1 MLHGLTGRRTYGVL
15 PFQHGLGIDE
25 EDGLRVSLR
34 GAVRESVV
42 APPVGDDVLRVAV
55 CAVPLM
61 SNFTDVDAL
70 AAEPGV
76 VVRFVDRAEELVDA
90 DLVVV
95 PGTRGTVRALRWLR
109 ERGLADA
116 LARRAAEGRPV
127 LGICGGFQVLGEH
140 IEDDVESR
148 EGSVAGLGL
157 LPVRVRFA
165 REKTL
170 ARPVGEALGEPVEGY
185 EIHHGVAEV
194 AGGEAFLDGCRVGEM
209 WGTHWHGS
217 LESDGF
223 RRRFLAGWRG
233 RPAPLRPRARTSF
246 AALREE
252 QLDLLGDLIEEHAD
266 TDALLSLIE
275 KGAPAGLP
283 FIAPGAPVTGGPGTR
298 PRPPRPLPERSFEC
312 HHAPRHQG
320 GPVSTPY
327 PFTAL
332 VGQDDLRLAL
342 LLNAVSPAVGGVLV
356 RGEKGTAKST
366 AVRAL
371 SALLPEVP
379 VVAGCRFSLRPG
391 RRRPE
396 LPRRPARGGRR
407 AARPARM
414 VELPVGASE
423 DRLVGALDI
432 ERALAEGVKAFEPG
446 LLADAHRGILY
457 VDEVNLLHDHLVD
470 LLLDAAA
477 MGASYVERE
486 GVSVRHAARF
496 LLVGTMNPE
505 EGELRPQL
513 LDRFGLTVEVAAS
526 RETDQRVEVVRR
538 RLAHDDDP
546 EAFAGRWADE
556 EAALRD
562 RVVAARALLPQ
573 VVLGDGALRQIAA
586 TCAAFEVDG
595 MRADIVMARTATAL
609 AAWAGR
615 TDVRS
620 EDVRQA
626 ALLALPHRRRRNP
639 FDAPGLDED
648 KLDET
653 LDEARED
660 DAPEPPGSPEPPEGD
675 DDPDGGPGG
684 GGGQP
689 PADGGP
695 DSPGLPPQQSRD
707 QAEDR
712 NQGEGAGQ
720 EDAPAP
726 QAPAAGGPGEQGAVS
741 AAEPFRTRMLSVP
754 GIGEGAAGRR
764 SRARTEHGRT
774 TGSRRPRGALT
785 KLHLAATVQ
794 AAAPHQRARGRS
806 GTGLVVRRDDLR
818 QATREGREGNL
829 VLFVVDASG
838 SMAAR
843 QRMSAVKGAV
853 LSLLLDAYQRRDKVG
868 LVTFRGSAAEVALP
882 PTSSVDAAAARLET
896 LPTGGRTPL
905 AAGLLRAHDVL
916 RVERLRD
923 AARRPLLVVVTDGR
937 ATGGVEPVA
946 QAGRA
951 ARLFAADGVASV
963 VVDCESGYV
972 RLGLA
977 GQLAGELGGTAVTL
991 DELRADSIAGLVK
1004 DVQGHGNHSRKAA

>member
-1 MLHGLTGRRTYGVL
+1 MTT
-15 PFQHGLGIDE
+15 PF
-25 EDGLRVSLR
+25 
-34 GAVRESVV
+34 
-42 APPVGDDVLRVAV
+42 
-55 CAVPLM
+55 
-61 SNFTDVDAL
+61 
-70 AAEPGV
+70 
-76 VVRFVDRAEELVDA
+76 
-90 DLVVV
+90 
-95 PGTRGTVRALRWLR
+95 
-109 ERGLADA
+109 
-116 LARRAAEGRPV
+116 
-127 LGICGGFQVLGEH
+127 
-140 IEDDVESR
+140 
-148 EGSVAGLGL
+148 
-157 LPVRVRFA
+157 
-165 REKTL
+165 
-170 ARPVGEALGEPVEGY
+170 
-185 EIHHGVAEV
+185 
-194 AGGEAFLDGCRVGEM
+194 
-209 WGTHWHGS
+209 
-217 LESDGF
+217 
-223 RRRFLAGWRG
+223 
-233 RPAPLRPRARTSF
+233 
-246 AALREE
+246 
-252 QLDLLGDLIEEHAD
+252 
-266 TDALLSLIE
+266 
-275 KGAPAGLP
+275 
-283 FIAPGAPVTGGPGTR
+283 
-298 PRPPRPLPERSFEC
+298 
-312 HHAPRHQG
+312 
-320 GPVSTPY
+320 
-327 PFTAL
+327 PFTAV

-371 SALLPEVP
+371 SALMPEVP
-379 VVAGCRFSLRPG
+379 VVPGCRFSCDPG
-391 RRRPE
+391 APD
-396 LPRRPARGGRR
+396 PACPDGPHEAG
-407 AARPARM
+407 AGTERPARM

-432 ERALAEGVKAFEPG
+432 ERALSEGVKAFEPG

-526 RETDQRVEVVRR
+526 REPDQRVEVVRR
-538 RLAHDDDP
+538 RLAYDDDP
-546 EAFAGRWADE
+546 AGFAARWADE
-556 EAALRD
+556 EAAVRA
-562 RVVAARALLPQ
+562 RIVAARELLPS
-573 VVLGDGALRQIAA
+573 VRLGDGALRQIAA

-615 TDVRS
+615 TDVLA

-648 KLDET
+648 KLDQT
-653 LDEARED
+653 LEEFSG
-660 DAPEPPGSPEPPEGD
+660 EGEGD
-675 DDPDGGPGG
+675 EDPDPDGPGG

-689 PADGGP
+689 PSEGPQADGGSGARP
-695 DSPGLPPQQSRD
+695 EADEG
-707 QAEDR
+707 
-712 NQGEGAGQ
+712 GE
-720 EDAPAP
+720 P
-726 QAPAAGGPGEQGAVS
+726 QASGAGPGEQSAVR
-741 AAEPFRTRMLSVP
+741 AAEPFRTKVLSVP

-774 TGSRRPRGALT
+774 TGARRPRGALT

-806 GTGLVVRRDDLR
+806 GRGLVVRRDDLR
-818 QATREGREGNL
+818 QAVREGREGNL

-868 LVTFRGSAAEVALP
+868 LVTFRGSAADVALP
-882 PTSSVDAAAARLET
+882 PTSSVDAAAARLES

-905 AAGLLRAHDVL
+905 AAGLLKAHEVL

-923 AARRPLLVVVTDGR
+923 PARRALVVVVTDGR
-937 ATGGVEPVA
+937 ATGGPEPVA
-946 QAGRA
+946 LAGRA
-951 ARLFAADGVASV
+951 ARLFAAEGVASV
-963 VVDCESGYV
+963 VVDCESGPV

-991 DELRADSIAGLVK
+991 DELRAESIAGLVR
-1004 DVQGHGNHSRKAA
+1004 DVQGGSKRRAA

>member
-1 MLHGLTGRRTYGVL
+1 MTT
-15 PFQHGLGIDE
+15 PF
-25 EDGLRVSLR
+25 
-34 GAVRESVV
+34 
-42 APPVGDDVLRVAV
+42 
-55 CAVPLM
+55 
-61 SNFTDVDAL
+61 
-70 AAEPGV
+70 
-76 VVRFVDRAEELVDA
+76 
-90 DLVVV
+90 
-95 PGTRGTVRALRWLR
+95 
-109 ERGLADA
+109 
-116 LARRAAEGRPV
+116 
-127 LGICGGFQVLGEH
+127 
-140 IEDDVESR
+140 
-148 EGSVAGLGL
+148 
-157 LPVRVRFA
+157 
-165 REKTL
+165 
-170 ARPVGEALGEPVEGY
+170 
-185 EIHHGVAEV
+185 
-194 AGGEAFLDGCRVGEM
+194 
-209 WGTHWHGS
+209 
-217 LESDGF
+217 
-223 RRRFLAGWRG
+223 
-233 RPAPLRPRARTSF
+233 
-246 AALREE
+246 
-252 QLDLLGDLIEEHAD
+252 
-266 TDALLSLIE
+266 
-275 KGAPAGLP
+275 
-283 FIAPGAPVTGGPGTR
+283 
-298 PRPPRPLPERSFEC
+298 
-312 HHAPRHQG
+312 
-320 GPVSTPY
+320 
-327 PFTAL
+327 PFTAV

-371 SALLPEVP
+371 SALLPAVP
-379 VVAGCRFSLRPG
+379 VVPGCRFSCDPASPDPG
-391 RRRPE
+391 CPDGPHE
-396 LPRRPARGGRR
+396 TGGGVE
-407 AARPARM
+407 RPARM

-526 RETDQRVEVVRR
+526 REPDQRVEVVRR
-538 RLAHDDDP
+538 RLAYDDDP
-546 EAFAGRWADE
+546 AAFAARWAEE
-556 EAALRD
+556 EAAVRA
-562 RVVAARALLPQ
+562 RIVAARALLPS
-573 VVLGDGALRQIAA
+573 VRLGDGALRQIAA

-615 TDVRS
+615 TDVLA

-653 LDEARED
+653 LEEFG
-660 DAPEPPGSPEPPEGD
+660 GSQD
-675 DDPDGGPGG
+675 DDPDPDPGPDGPGG
-684 GGGQP
+684 QPDPGEGPEGGDTGARPEAGEGGQP
-689 PADGGP
+689 QPSGG
-695 DSPGLPPQQSRD
+695 
-707 QAEDR
+707 
-712 NQGEGAGQ
+712 
-720 EDAPAP
+720 
-726 QAPAAGGPGEQGAVS
+726 GEQSPVR
-741 AAEPFRTRMLSVP
+741 AAEPFKAKVLSVP
-754 GIGEGAAGRR
+754 GIGEGVAGRR

-774 TGSRRPRGALT
+774 TGARRPQGALT

-806 GTGLVVRRDDLR
+806 GPGLVVRRDDLR

-853 LSLLLDAYQRRDKVG
+853 LSLLLDAYQRRDNVG
-868 LVTFRGSAAEVALP
+868 LVTFRGTGADVALP
-882 PTSSVDAAAARLET
+882 PTSSVDAAAARLES

-923 AARRPLLVVVTDGR
+923 PARRPLVVVVTDGR
-937 ATGGVEPVA
+937 ATGGPEPVA
-946 QAGRA
+946 LAGRA

-963 VVDCESGYV
+963 VVDCESGPV

-1004 DVQGHGNHSRKAA
+1004 DVQRRAA

>member
-1 MLHGLTGRRTYGVL
+1 M
-15 PFQHGLGIDE
+15 
-25 EDGLRVSLR
+25 
-34 GAVRESVV
+34 
-42 APPVGDDVLRVAV
+42 
-55 CAVPLM
+55 
-61 SNFTDVDAL
+61 
-70 AAEPGV
+70 
-76 VVRFVDRAEELVDA
+76 
-90 DLVVV
+90 
-95 PGTRGTVRALRWLR
+95 
-109 ERGLADA
+109 
-116 LARRAAEGRPV
+116 
-127 LGICGGFQVLGEH
+127 
-140 IEDDVESR
+140 
-148 EGSVAGLGL
+148 
-157 LPVRVRFA
+157 
-165 REKTL
+165 
-170 ARPVGEALGEPVEGY
+170 
-185 EIHHGVAEV
+185 
-194 AGGEAFLDGCRVGEM
+194 
-209 WGTHWHGS
+209 
-217 LESDGF
+217 
-223 RRRFLAGWRG
+223 
-233 RPAPLRPRARTSF
+233 
-246 AALREE
+246 
-252 QLDLLGDLIEEHAD
+252 
-266 TDALLSLIE
+266 
-275 KGAPAGLP
+275 
-283 FIAPGAPVTGGPGTR
+283 
-298 PRPPRPLPERSFEC
+298 
-312 HHAPRHQG
+312 
-320 GPVSTPY
+320 STPF
-327 PFTAL
+327 PFTAV

-371 SALLPEVP
+371 SALMPTLD
-379 VVAGCRFSLRPG
+379 VVSGCRFSCDPDSPDPACPDGPHDPG
-391 RRRPE
+391 AFE
-396 LPRRPARGGRR
+396 T
-407 AARPARM
+407 RPARM

-486 GVSVRHAARF
+486 GVSVRHASKF

-526 RETDQRVEVVRR
+526 REPDQRVEVVRR
-538 RLAHDDDP
+538 RLAYDDDP
-546 EAFAGRWADE
+546 AEFAARWADE
-556 EAALRD
+556 ETAVRQRIAD
-562 RVVAARALLPQ
+562 ARELLPS
-573 VVLGDGALRQIAA
+573 VRLGDGALRQIAA

-595 MRADIVMARTATAL
+595 MRADIVMARTAVAL
-609 AAWAGR
+609 AARAGR
-615 TDVRS
+615 TDVLA

-639 FDAPGLDED
+639 FDAPGLDQD

-653 LDEARED
+653 LEEFAGSDGSGDED
-660 DAPEPPGSPEPPEGD
+660 PEPDP
-675 DDPDGGPGG
+675 DPDGPGD

-689 PADGGP
+689 PASDSDG
-695 DSPGLPPQQSRD
+695 PQGGDTGARPE
-707 QAEDR
+707 A
-712 NQGEGAGQ
+712 GEGG
-720 EDAPAP
+720 EP
-726 QAPAAGGPGEQGAVS
+726 QPSGASEQSAVR
-741 AAEPFRTRMLSVP
+741 ATEPFRTKVLSVP

-774 TGSRRPRGALT
+774 TGARRPQGALT

-806 GTGLVVRRDDLR
+806 GRGLVVRRDDLR

-882 PTSSVDAAAARLET
+882 PTSSVDAAAVRLES

-923 AARRPLLVVVTDGR
+923 AARRALVVVVTDGR
-937 ATGGVEPVA
+937 ATGGPEPVA
-946 QAGRA
+946 LAGRA

-963 VVDCESGYV
+963 VVDCESGPV

-977 GQLAGELGGTAVTL
+977 GRLAGELGGTAVTL
-991 DELRADSIAGLVK
+991 DELRADSIAGLVRE
-1004 DVQGHGNHSRKAA
+1004 VQGNRRAA

>member
-1 MLHGLTGRRTYGVL
+1 MTT
-15 PFQHGLGIDE
+15 PF
-25 EDGLRVSLR
+25 
-34 GAVRESVV
+34 
-42 APPVGDDVLRVAV
+42 
-55 CAVPLM
+55 
-61 SNFTDVDAL
+61 
-70 AAEPGV
+70 
-76 VVRFVDRAEELVDA
+76 
-90 DLVVV
+90 
-95 PGTRGTVRALRWLR
+95 
-109 ERGLADA
+109 
-116 LARRAAEGRPV
+116 
-127 LGICGGFQVLGEH
+127 
-140 IEDDVESR
+140 
-148 EGSVAGLGL
+148 
-157 LPVRVRFA
+157 
-165 REKTL
+165 
-170 ARPVGEALGEPVEGY
+170 
-185 EIHHGVAEV
+185 
-194 AGGEAFLDGCRVGEM
+194 
-209 WGTHWHGS
+209 
-217 LESDGF
+217 
-223 RRRFLAGWRG
+223 
-233 RPAPLRPRARTSF
+233 
-246 AALREE
+246 
-252 QLDLLGDLIEEHAD
+252 
-266 TDALLSLIE
+266 
-275 KGAPAGLP
+275 
-283 FIAPGAPVTGGPGTR
+283 
-298 PRPPRPLPERSFEC
+298 
-312 HHAPRHQG
+312 
-320 GPVSTPY
+320 
-327 PFTAL
+327 PFTAV

-371 SALLPEVP
+371 SALLPEVA
-379 VVAGCRFSLRPG
+379 VVAGCRFSCDPAAPDPSCPDGPHEPGAGAQRPS
-391 RRRPE
+391 
-396 LPRRPARGGRR
+396 
-407 AARPARM
+407 RM

-486 GVSVRHAARF
+486 GVSVRHASKF

-526 RETDQRVEVVRR
+526 REPDQRVEVVRR
-538 RLAHDDDP
+538 RLAYDDDP
-546 EAFAGRWADE
+546 AGFAARWAEE
-556 EAALRD
+556 EAAVRQ
-562 RVVAARALLPQ
+562 RIVAARKLLPQ
-573 VVLGDGALRQIAA
+573 VRLGDGALRQIAA

-615 TDVRS
+615 TDVLA

-648 KLDET
+648 RLDET
-653 LDEARED
+653 LEQFGGSEDED
-660 DAPEPPGSPEPPEGD
+660 PD
-675 DDPDGGPGG
+675 DDPGPDGPGG

-689 PADGGP
+689 APESGPQGDGGSAAQP
-695 DSPGLPPQQSRD
+695 E
-707 QAEDR
+707 A
-712 NQGEGAGQ
+712 GEGGQPQASGGQ
-720 EDAPAP
+720 EQSP
-726 QAPAAGGPGEQGAVS
+726 VR
-741 AAEPFRTRMLSVP
+741 AAEPFRTKALSVP

-774 TGSRRPRGALT
+774 TGARRPRGVLS

-806 GTGLVVRRDDLR
+806 GPGLVIRRDDLR

-843 QRMSAVKGAV
+843 QRMGAVKGAV

-868 LVTFRGSAAEVALP
+868 LVTFRGASADVALP
-882 PTSSVDAAAARLET
+882 PTSSVDAAAARLER

-905 AAGLLRAHDVL
+905 AAGLLKAHEVL

-923 AARRPLLVVVTDGR
+923 PARRALVVLVTDGR
-937 ATGGVEPVA
+937 ATGGPEPVA
-946 QAGRA
+946 LAGRA
-951 ARLFAADGVASV
+951 ARLFAAEGVASV
-963 VVDCESGYV
+963 VVDCESGPV

-977 GQLAGELGGTAVTL
+977 GQLAGELGGAAVTL
-991 DELRADSIAGLVK
+991 DELRADSIAGLVR
-1004 DVQGHGNHSRKAA
+1004 DVQGTSRRAA

>member
-1 MLHGLTGRRTYGVL
+1 MTT
-15 PFQHGLGIDE
+15 PF
-25 EDGLRVSLR
+25 
-34 GAVRESVV
+34 
-42 APPVGDDVLRVAV
+42 
-55 CAVPLM
+55 
-61 SNFTDVDAL
+61 
-70 AAEPGV
+70 
-76 VVRFVDRAEELVDA
+76 
-90 DLVVV
+90 
-95 PGTRGTVRALRWLR
+95 
-109 ERGLADA
+109 
-116 LARRAAEGRPV
+116 
-127 LGICGGFQVLGEH
+127 
-140 IEDDVESR
+140 
-148 EGSVAGLGL
+148 
-157 LPVRVRFA
+157 
-165 REKTL
+165 
-170 ARPVGEALGEPVEGY
+170 
-185 EIHHGVAEV
+185 
-194 AGGEAFLDGCRVGEM
+194 
-209 WGTHWHGS
+209 
-217 LESDGF
+217 
-223 RRRFLAGWRG
+223 
-233 RPAPLRPRARTSF
+233 
-246 AALREE
+246 
-252 QLDLLGDLIEEHAD
+252 
-266 TDALLSLIE
+266 
-275 KGAPAGLP
+275 
-283 FIAPGAPVTGGPGTR
+283 
-298 PRPPRPLPERSFEC
+298 
-312 HHAPRHQG
+312 
-320 GPVSTPY
+320 
-327 PFTAL
+327 PFTAV

-371 SALLPEVP
+371 SALLPAVSVVP
-379 VVAGCRFSLRPG
+379 GCRFSCDPASPDPG
-391 RRRPE
+391 CPDGPHE
-396 LPRRPARGGRR
+396 TGGG
-407 AARPARM
+407 AERPARM

-526 RETDQRVEVVRR
+526 REPDQRVEVVRR
-538 RLAHDDDP
+538 RLAYDDDP
-546 EAFAGRWADE
+546 AAFAARWAEE
-556 EAALRD
+556 EAAVRA
-562 RVVAARALLPQ
+562 RIVAARELLPS
-573 VVLGDGALRQIAA
+573 VRLGDGALRQIAA

-615 TDVRS
+615 TDVLA

-653 LDEARED
+653 LEEFG
-660 DAPEPPGSPEPPEGD
+660 GSQD
-675 DDPDGGPGG
+675 DDPDPDPGPDGPGG

-689 PADGGP
+689 DP
-695 DSPGLPPQQSRD
+695 
-707 QAEDR
+707 
-712 NQGEGAGQ
+712 GEGPEGGDTGASPEAGEGGQ
-720 EDAPAP
+720 P
-726 QAPAAGGPGEQGAVS
+726 QPSGGGEQSAVR
-741 AAEPFRTRMLSVP
+741 AAEPFRAKVLSVP
-754 GIGEGAAGRR
+754 GIGEGVAGRR

-774 TGSRRPRGALT
+774 TGARRPQGALT

-806 GTGLVVRRDDLR
+806 GPGLVVRRDDLR

-868 LVTFRGSAAEVALP
+868 LVTFRGTGADVALP
-882 PTSSVDAAAARLET
+882 PTSSVDAAAARLES

-923 AARRPLLVVVTDGR
+923 PARRPLVVVVTDGR
-937 ATGGVEPVA
+937 ATGGPEPVA
-946 QAGRA
+946 LAGRA

-963 VVDCESGYV
+963 VVDCESGPV

-1004 DVQGHGNHSRKAA
+1004 DVQRRAA